1 MWLHKNE
8 LSKEE
13 RQVRLLYQALRDE
26 LDSYL
31 IDYALVESYANTQ
44 AKGEPYPF
52 VVMRDL
58 KPRAKVAEMENN
70 MMNAFIVIFTER
82 ALDSDIKKNIRFFSH
97 NKVTKE
103 NLGELKLTGLN
114 LADRFLAKMKY
125 FESNQFYTLL
135 RDLMP
140 VDYALLIQRDSS
152 TKSKNRFILSHF
164 HVRIDWM
171 IDSAAESLG
180 KELRYI
186 SKDLYEKGDQYAQ
199 EIMEKLFEYYSFHH
213 SASGRRTAAMLAA
226 QFLRQ
231 HDYLNTV
238 YVSSSESRTLTKISE
253 DGISKHLLIRL
264 DNAAIEQIEK
274 HPKGNPDFARKF
286 LIHRTEEFGVAV
298 FKVVYVHTEHS
309 KPPADGKLREL
320 KPDLQWIRVRQQ
332 LLLPNKDHPSVRPL
346 SYQVVYDQQDP
357 LG

>member
-1 MWLHKNE
+1 MWAHKNE
-8 LSKEE
+8 LSREE

-31 IDYALVESYANTQ
+31 IDYALVESFSNTQ
-44 AKGEPYPF
+44 EKGEPYPF
-52 VVMRDL
+52 VSMRDL
-58 KPRAKVAEMENN
+58 KPRAKVGEMENKL
-70 MMNAFIVIFTER
+70 MNAFIVIFTER
-82 ALDSDIKKNIRFFSH
+82 SLDSDIKKNIRFFAH

-114 LADRFLAKMKY
+114 LADRFHAKMKY
-125 FESNQFYTLL
+125 FESNRFFTLL

-140 VDYALLIQRDSS
+140 VDYALLIQRDTSS
-152 TKSKNRFILSHF
+152 KSKNRFMLSHF
-164 HVRIDWM
+164 HVRVDWM

-186 SKDLYEKGDQYAQ
+186 SKDLYEKGDQHAQ
-199 EIMEKLFEYYSFHH
+199 EVMEKLFEYYSFHH

-226 QFLRQ
+226 QYLRQ
-231 HDYLNTV
+231 AGCLSTV

-253 DGISKHLLIRL
+253 DGISKYLLIRL
-264 DNAAIEQIEK
+264 DSSAIEQIEK
-274 HPKGNPDFARKF
+274 HPKGDPDFCRKY
-286 LIHRTEEFGVAV
+286 LIHKTDEYGVAV
-298 FKVVYVHTEHS
+298 FQVVYVHTEHS
-309 KPPADGKLREL
+309 KPPADGKMRDL
-320 KPDLQWIRVRQQ
+320 KADLQWTRVRQQ
-332 LLLPNKDHPSVRPL
+332 LLLPNKDHKTARPL